1 MHDSGLDIGDVR
13 NYNVITSLPGR
24 TMKTRLVRIGNSQ
37 GVRIPRTI
45 IEECGL
51 LERVELR
58 VKGNSVIITPARRL
72 REGWDEAFA
81 RMAEKGAD
89 VLLLPDD
96 LRNEFDET
104 EWEW

>member
-1 MHDSGLDIGDVR
+1 M
-13 NYNVITSLPGR
+13 R
-24 TMKTRLVRIGNSQ
+24 THLVRIGNSQ
-37 GVRIPRTI
+37 GVRIPKRI

-51 LERVELR
+51 AEQVELR
-58 VKGNSVIITPARRL
+58 VEGSSVIITPARAP

-81 RMAEKGAD
+81 RMAEKGDD

-96 LRNEFDET
+96 LKNEFDET